1 MFEWL
6 KRSCK
11 SSFLL
16 IKKNIFAV
24 FLKNK
29 IMATI
34 LLEYDFSNFQAQKTL
49 EYIISLGLFKQAI
62 VNEEE
67 TMLAKRKK
75 LDTELKNHLI
85 DLSNF
90 KFNREE
96 ANTYE

>member
-1 MFEWL
+1 
-6 KRSCK
+6 
-11 SSFLL
+11 
-16 IKKNIFAV
+16 
-24 FLKNK
+24 
-29 IMATI
+29 MATI